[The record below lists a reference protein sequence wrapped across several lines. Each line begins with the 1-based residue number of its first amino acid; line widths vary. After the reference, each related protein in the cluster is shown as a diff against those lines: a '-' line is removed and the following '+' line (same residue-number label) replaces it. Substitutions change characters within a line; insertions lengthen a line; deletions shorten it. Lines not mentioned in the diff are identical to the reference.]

1 MSTAFDWLEWER
13 KRQEYAE
20 RCFADW
26 IDQAEPDADDG
37 VWSDDERE
45 EYDCYE
51 QE

>member
-1 MSTAFDWLEWER
+1 MSVAFDWLEWER

-26 IDQAEPDADDG
+26 IDQAEPDAYDG

-45 EYDCYE
+45 EYDCYHD
-51 QE
+51 